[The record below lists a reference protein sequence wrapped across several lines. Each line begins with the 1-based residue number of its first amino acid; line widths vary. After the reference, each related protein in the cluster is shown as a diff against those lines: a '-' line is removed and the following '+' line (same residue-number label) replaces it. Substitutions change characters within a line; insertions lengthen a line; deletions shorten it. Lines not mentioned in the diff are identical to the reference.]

1 MIKLIQRYSNLQF
14 YNLAFY
20 GFAFTLSQ
28 AISRRATLYE
38 MIRDYGQAARDLQR
52 LVSLL
57 TKQVEGKTNHCGTS
71 DRSIS
76 CTNDLRQ
83 ARLRLSEIEEEDRK
97 DIPLDMYL
105 IL

>member
-1 MIKLIQRYSNLQF
+1 
-14 YNLAFY
+14 
-20 GFAFTLSQ
+20 
-28 AISRRATLYE
+28 

-52 LVSLL
+52 LVSLV
-57 TKQVEGKTNHCGTS
+57 TKQVEDKNNNLGAS

-76 CTNDLRQ
+76 STTDLRQ
-83 ARLRLSEIEEEDRK
+83 ARLRLSEIEEEARK